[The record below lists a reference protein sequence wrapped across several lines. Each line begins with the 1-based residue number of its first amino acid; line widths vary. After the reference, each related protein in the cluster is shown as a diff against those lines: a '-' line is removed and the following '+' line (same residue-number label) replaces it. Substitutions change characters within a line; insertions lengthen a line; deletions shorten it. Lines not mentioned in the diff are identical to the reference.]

1 MECIGNMS
9 NKELWSGRYPSQI
22 SKLKV
27 SDFSEDG
34 EIIPEDLVGLIL
46 DLEDDRALKFDRH
59 QVCRLKKI
67 LTTLRNTILLC

>member
-34 EIIPEDLVGLIL
+34 EITPDDLVGLIL
-46 DLEDDRALKFDRH
+46 YL
-59 QVCRLKKI
+59 
-67 LTTLRNTILLC
+67 